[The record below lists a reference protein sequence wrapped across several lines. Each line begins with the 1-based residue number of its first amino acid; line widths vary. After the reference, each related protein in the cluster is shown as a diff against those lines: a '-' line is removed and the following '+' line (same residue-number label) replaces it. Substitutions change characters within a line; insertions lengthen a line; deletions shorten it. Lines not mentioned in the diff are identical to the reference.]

1 MATAN
6 ENTHRRNEDAFDK
19 EIMVPLA
26 EDGALE
32 VVAPTRETSESR
44 SSDETRSSL
53 EASDGIEYR
62 YLTFESDIPLHPV
75 LPQGLTT
82 ELPSCPNLKD
92 YENPLTWSLT
102 RKKLMTY
109 LSCSVNALAAYSSGA
124 YASPTFQLTEKWNI
138 SPVAYKVGITV
149 FTAGFGIAP
158 MLLAPFSEINGRRPV
173 FVATGLLFFVCQ
185 IGCAVT
191 DSYVGMLF
199 ARFFLG
205 VGGSTFSTMVGG
217 ILADIWI
224 TEDRNFAMV
233 LFTGATLFGTGLGPL
248 ISGFVAQHLL
258 WRWVFWIQVITNGVL
273 ISLVILFFKE
283 TRGSIL
289 LSRKA
294 KSLNKWYQELEGAGA
309 LGMEIDATDAEKGL
323 KQVVRLRWKVQSDED
338 RVSLGRMIAV
348 SLYRPFNMLFTEPV
362 IFFFSLWISFS
373 WAILYLQ
380 FGSVPL
386 VFEVSYGFTLEQTG
400 AVFTSM
406 CVGAILSTVLCI
418 WQERYAAKHYPE
430 KLNGSPEGRLLFTCI
445 ESALMPIGLFWFGW
459 TCFPSVHWIVPAIA
473 VGVATMGIFSIFLA
487 VFNYTADCYGVYA
500 SSGLAASGICRN
512 MLGGSFPLVTNQ
524 LFTNLG
530 FQAASSLLGGIGLAL
545 TLVPWVLVLYGPKIR
560 ARSRIVSSL
569 ARR

>member
-338 RVSLGRMIAV
+338 RVSLGRMIVV